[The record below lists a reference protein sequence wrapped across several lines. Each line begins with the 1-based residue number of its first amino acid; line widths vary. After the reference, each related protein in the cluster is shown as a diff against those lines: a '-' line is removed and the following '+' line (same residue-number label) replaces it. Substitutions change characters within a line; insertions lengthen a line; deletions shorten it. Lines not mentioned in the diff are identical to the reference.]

1 MKTYFSTT
9 LIMLFT
15 AFGSFSQGIFDSLT
29 SETLNEES
37 KAKLEFSGFA
47 RGVAYGGAR
56 DFDYTNVFGE
66 FALKAK
72 LDKKNTVLVAD
83 VRLREGIFF
92 DNRELQLQLK
102 EAYAGYKSE
111 RIDLF
116 LGNQIVSWGRTDGFN
131 PTNNITPNDYFFL
144 TYEPDDQKLSNFML
158 RTKIKPTN
166 SLDIEMIAIPFFRP
180 SVYRYDLFQS
190 DQPASFASVAT
201 PALQFDKG
209 ALAIRAN
216 VETSA
221 LGASLSYFVGHNP
234 FYGFSLVNF
243 TLNPLGVEYQPTP
256 YFMQSIGADFAI
268 PVKSWI
274 VRGEV
279 ALNLTDD
286 YDMEMH
292 IPNPDFS
299 YVLGVER
306 NFWEITTIFQYIG
319 KYTLNYSALQ
329 EPSLGGLT
337 PDAMMQYAADMI
349 QYESKMYN
357 RRIFNQQEE
366 TNHMLSLSLNR
377 SFFYEQLNVELSGAY
392 NLTTEEQLFRGR
404 LKWSISD
411 AVSANVGCSYMLGP
425 DESIYNMAGKTMN
438 GVFLGLEVGF

>member
-1 MKTYFSTT
+1 
-9 LIMLFT
+9 MLFT
-15 AFGSFSQGIFDSLT
+15 AFSSFSQGVFDSLT
-29 SETLNEES
+29 AETSNDES

-47 RGVAYGGAR
+47 RGVAYGGAK
-56 DFDYTNVFGE
+56 DYDYTNAFGE

-72 LDKKNTVLVAD
+72 LDKKKALLVAD

-102 EAYAGYKSE
+102 EAYAGYKGE
-111 RIDLF
+111 KIDLF

-158 RTKIKPTN
+158 RTKFKPTH
-166 SLDIEMIAIPFFRP
+166 SLDIEMIAIPFYRP

-190 DQPASFASVAT
+190 DQPASFAPVAT

-216 VETSA
+216 LEHSFM
-221 LGASLSYFVGHNP
+221 GASLSYFVGHNP

-243 TLNPLGVEYQPTP
+243 TLNPLGVEYRPTP
-256 YFMQSIGADFAI
+256 YFMQSLGADFAI
-268 PVKSWI
+268 PAKSWI

-279 ALNLTDD
+279 ALNLTEDFE
-286 YDMEMH
+286 MEMH
-292 IPNPDFS
+292 IPNPDIS
-299 YVLGVER
+299 YVVGIER

-337 PDAMMQYAADMI
+337 PEAMMLYAADMI

-357 RRIFNQQEE
+357 RRIFNQQEQ
-366 TNHMLSLSLNR
+366 TNHMLFLSLNR

-392 NLTTEEQLFRGR
+392 NLTTEEQMLRGKV
-404 LKWSISD
+404 KWSISD

-425 DESIYNMAGKTMN
+425 DGSIYNMAGRTMN